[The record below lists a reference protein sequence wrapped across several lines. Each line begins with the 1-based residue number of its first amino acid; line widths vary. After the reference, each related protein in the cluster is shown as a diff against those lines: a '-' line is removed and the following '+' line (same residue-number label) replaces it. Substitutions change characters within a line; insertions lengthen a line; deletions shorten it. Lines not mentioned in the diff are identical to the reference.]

1 LSEDGGDVR
10 HGASMDDLAMR
21 AHRSH
26 QTLRRALSPM
36 IQDEHA
42 GRANVDAYE
51 IRRARAMA

>member
-1 LSEDGGDVR
+1 
-10 HGASMDDLAMR
+10 MDDLAMR